1 MGWLIWSGAAVSL
14 AGVAMLAWCIRLGL
28 AARAPG
34 LDEGARRARLQKVV
48 ALNVAA
54 LGVSGLG
61 LAAVVAGILLG

>member
-28 AARAPG
+28 GARAPG
-34 LDEGARRARLQKVV
+34 LDEGARRARLQQVV
-48 ALNVAA
+48 VLNFAA

-61 LAAVVAGILLG
+61 LAAVIVGILLG